1 MGSGGF
7 AWEGGAELVAAPV
20 PLQSDYI
27 VTSDQGVAATIW
39 TSCGTKD
46 TEDLFWYLFRCSCLW
61 FKRIRNCAV
70 NLPKA
75 QMPLVLCKL
84 KI

>member
-39 TSCGTKD
+39 TSV
-46 TEDLFWYLFRCSCLW
+46 E
-61 FKRIRNCAV
+61 
-70 NLPKA
+70 
-75 QMPLVLCKL
+75 L
-84 KI
+84 KIPKICFGISSVVVAYGLKELETVR